1 MWFYTDFMK
10 RRNFISL
17 SAFGIAALSA
27 MPSGLT
33 AGTTAQSKVRLGGPV
48 FEKYNS
54 PEEWVTALKKLG
66 YRAAYCPVSPG
77 ADSALIKAY
86 QTAAAKNDIVIA
98 EVGAWSNPI
107 DPDKEKA
114 EKAIEKCIESLDLA
128 DEIGANCCVNVSG
141 SRNTKHWAGPHK
153 DNLTDATF
161 DLIVET
167 TRKIIDA
174 VKPTH
179 TWFTLEAMPW
189 AYPDSV
195 DSYLRLI
202 KAIDRERFAVHL
214 DPVNMVVSPQIYYRN
229 GDLIRDSFRKLGPQ
243 IRSCH
248 AKDITL
254 REDNYMPQLDEI
266 VAGKGNLDYPAF
278 LTELAK
284 LKDIPLMMEHLSTA
298 EEYAQAAKYIR
309 SVGKM
314 VNVEL

>member
-1 MWFYTDFMK
+1 MK
-10 RRNFISL
+10 RRNFITL
-17 SAFGIAALSA
+17 SASGIAALSV
-27 MPSGLT
+27 MPTELAATS
-33 AGTTAQSKVRLGGPV
+33 TTQPKVRLGGPV

-54 PEEWVTALKKLG
+54 PEEWIAAIKKLG

-77 ADSALIKAY
+77 AGSALIKAY

-107 DPDKEKA
+107 DPDQEKA
-114 EKAIEKCIESLDLA
+114 GKAIQKCTDSLALA
-128 DEIGANCCVNVSG
+128 DEIGASCCVNVSG
-141 SRNTKHWAGPHK
+141 SRNPKHWAGPHK

-174 VKPTH
+174 VKPKQTY
-179 TWFTLEAMPW
+179 FTLECMPW
-189 AYPDSV
+189 SYPDSA
-195 DSYLRLI
+195 DSYLKLI
-202 KAIDRERFAVHL
+202 KAIDRKQFGVHL
-214 DPVNMVVSPQIYYRN
+214 DPMNLITSPQIYYRN
-229 GDLIRDSFRKLGPQ
+229 GEMIRDCFRRLGPQ

-254 REDNYMPQLDEI
+254 REDNAVPQLDE
-266 VAGKGNLDYPAF
+266 VLAGKGNLDYSAF

-284 LKDIPLMMEHLSTA
+284 LKDIPLMMEHLATA
-298 EEYAQAAKYIR
+298 DEYAQAAAHIR

-314 VNVEL
+314 VNVEI